1 MAEWQDALP
10 RWAAGW
16 VAVQGRTSA
25 LEGDGVMALPD
36 GEHPRAEYILA
47 WPGTGVDDAAAM
59 VLKQPG
65 AVLTLATTEP
75 GKAREYAAARGLPV
89 VGEAA
94 LLAARTDDLDTVPA
108 LPEDAQLAEAPLELY
123 DVVEVSV
130 FDHPV
135 ASGRISIQDGLA
147 VIGGVRTPSPD
158 DADHLGA
165 AVVAALADEAGVHGA
180 ATLYAVVDPGQAGEY
195 AASGWTAT
203 AVLLSF
209 SAPS

>member
-1 MAEWQDALP
+1 MAEWQDALTG
-10 RWAAGW
+10 WAAGW
-16 VAVQGRTSA
+16 LAVQGRTSA
-25 LEGDGVMALPD
+25 VEGNGVVAVPD
-36 GEHPRAEYILA
+36 VESQAEYILA
-47 WPGTGVDDAAAM
+47 WPGTGVDDVAAL

-75 GKAREYAAARGLPV
+75 GKAREYAGARGLAV

-94 LLAARTDDLDTVPA
+94 LLAARTDDLDSVPA

-123 DVVEVSV
+123 DVVEISV

-135 ASGRISIQDGLA
+135 ASGRISIQEGLA
-147 VIGGVRTPSPD
+147 VIGGVRTQSPD

-180 ATLYAVVDPGQAGEY
+180 GTLYTVIDPQGVAGY
-195 AASGWTAT
+195 TASGWAPT

-209 SAPS
+209 GAPS